1 MKRVVLKVLTLLG
14 AGTATLVVTA
24 CYGPIPE
31 NYRSVDVDEVA
42 EDAACIDSTGVDAPQ
57 ENIVSE

>member
-14 AGTATLVVTA
+14 AGSAALVVAA